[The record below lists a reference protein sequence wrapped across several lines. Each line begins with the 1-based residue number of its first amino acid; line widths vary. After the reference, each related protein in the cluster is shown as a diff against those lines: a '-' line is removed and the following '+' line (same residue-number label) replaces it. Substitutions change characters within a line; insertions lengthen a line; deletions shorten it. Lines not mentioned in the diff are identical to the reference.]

1 MYFCCMKRIFNQNP
15 ILSIILISGLFF
27 IPFLGK
33 VHLFDWDEVNFA
45 EISREMIA
53 SNNYMQPQINFM
65 PFYEKPPLF
74 LWMQVLSMKVFGIN
88 EFAARFPNAIFGIIV
103 LCSLFI
109 IGRRHFSTRM
119 AWFWVLSMGASLT
132 PHFYFKTGLIDPVF
146 NFFIFHAIYSF
157 CYLFIWKENSMRQ
170 NILQTFLSALFTS
183 LAVMT
188 KGPVAIILIVGTLG
202 FAWILL
208 KFKNLPNIGFT
219 ILWIPMVLF
228 LSGLWFAYET
238 HLHGSKYMNEFI
250 TYQIRLFQTEDAKH
264 GGTILF
270 HPIALLLGC
279 FPASIF
285 MWSAFKKNIPLT
297 SQFNTILYKVML
309 SCFIVV
315 LVVFSLVQTKIIH
328 YSSMDYYPMT
338 FFSALGLAYLT
349 KESLSFHKIQVFLL
363 GFIGCI
369 WSIALIFTPFAGLN
383 IEKIKPFIQ
392 DANFLNQLET
402 PIEWNAWASLLGII
416 FTGIYFYGLFLL
428 RKKQIQKSVILLF
441 VACVLCIQTIMLYY
455 IPRIEKMV
463 QGALIEFC
471 QEHKT
476 EDANQCALYMKSYAM
491 FYYSERKPFDNVEDT
506 FKHLHYISGKLEK
519 KCYFYLRTTDTIKF
533 DHYSGQKIYKL
544 YNKNGFTF
552 YKREK

>member
-1 MYFCCMKRIFNQNP
+1 
-15 ILSIILISGLFF
+15 
-27 IPFLGK
+27 
-33 VHLFDWDEVNFA
+33 
-45 EISREMIA
+45 
-53 SNNYMQPQINFM
+53 
-65 PFYEKPPLF
+65 
-74 LWMQVLSMKVFGIN
+74 
-88 EFAARFPNAIFGIIV
+88 
-103 LCSLFI
+103 
-109 IGRRHFSTRM
+109 
-119 AWFWVLSMGASLT
+119 
-132 PHFYFKTGLIDPVF
+132 
-146 NFFIFHAIYSF
+146 
-157 CYLFIWKENSMRQ
+157 
-170 NILQTFLSALFTS
+170 
-183 LAVMT
+183 MT

-202 FAWILL
+202 FAWVLL
-208 KFKNLPNIGFT
+208 KFKNLPNIGYT
-219 ILWIPMVLF
+219 ILWIPLVLF

-238 HLHGSKYMNEFI
+238 HLHGSTYMSEFI

-285 MWSAFKKNIPLT
+285 MWSAFKKNIPLL

-349 KESLSFHKIQVFLL
+349 KESLSFNKIQVFLL

-369 WSIALIFTPFAGLN
+369 WSIVLIFTPFAGLN
-383 IEKIKPFIQ
+383 IEKIKPFIH

-402 PIEWNAWASLLGII
+402 PIEWNAWASLFGII
-416 FTGIYFYGLFLL
+416 FAGIYFYGLFLL
-428 RKKQIQKSVILLF
+428 RKKQIQKAVILLF
-441 VACVLCIQTIMLYY
+441 VACVLCIQTVMLYY

-491 FYYSERKPFDNVEDT
+491 FYYSERKPFENLEDT
-506 FKHLHYISGKLEK
+506 FKHIHYLYQPIQKD
-519 KCYFYLRTTDTIKF
+519 CYFFLRTMDTAKL
-533 DHYSGQKIYKL
+533 DYSMGPKTYKM